1 VGDLEIVLDQAIRA
15 FIVLL
20 LMRVEGA
27 IHSGE
32 RIASPC
38 YRRERER
45 NRDGSF
51 AANYDQACYD
61 FPAR

>member
-1 VGDLEIVLDQAIRA
+1 MSRKVYNRHLQQLI
-15 FIVLL
+15 
-20 LMRVEGA
+20 RVEEA

-32 RIASPC
+32 RIASPR